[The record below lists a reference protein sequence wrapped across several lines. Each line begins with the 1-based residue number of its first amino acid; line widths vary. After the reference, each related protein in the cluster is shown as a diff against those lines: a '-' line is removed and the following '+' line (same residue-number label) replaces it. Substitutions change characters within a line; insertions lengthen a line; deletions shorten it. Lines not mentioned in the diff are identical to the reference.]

1 MSETVET
8 AKVRATRETLN
19 KKLASQIET
28 IKTYTSVFNEEQTRK
43 RLSSFVATGVLSAE
57 QVEEMVQ
64 KQKAHY
70 EQKPTG
76 AGMQT
81 LKAEVF
87 AICNEHFSASEETV
101 RERVSLKDALSGL
114 YFKTVRLTPEPAAVL
129 FAVEGYIADQEHK
142 AAEALKKLAAAK

>member
-1 MSETVET
+1 MSDTIETK
-8 AKVRATRETLN
+8 AKATRETLN
-19 KKLASQIET
+19 KKLSSQIET
-28 IKTYTSVFNEEQTRK
+28 IKTYTSTFNEEQTRK
-43 RLSSFVATGVLSAE
+43 RLASFIVTGVLSAE

-70 EQKPTG
+70 ETKPTG

-87 AICNEHFSASEETV
+87 SIVNEHFAVDEEVV

-114 YFKTVRLTPEPAAVL
+114 YFKTVKLSPEPAAVL
-129 FAVEGYIADQEHK
+129 FAVEGYIAEQEKK